1 MRSKFRRSLALL
13 LALLAPA
20 SASAGE
26 CAIAPSIPPHL
37 MSATAVADY
46 RSILRV
52 CRGPGGEG
60 VATREMRIEGEAAR
74 GYVIIDRDAGR
85 MTMVM
90 TDQRQHTEH
99 ESDPGMPPGIPAGG
113 NPPSR

>member
-1 MRSKFRRSLALL
+1 MRYRLVIAASL
-13 LALLAPA
+13 LAATQVWADDHPLLRPA
-20 SASAGE
+20 KDAKVIYRASGGSTGSM
-26 CAIAPSIPPHL
+26 P
-37 MSATAVADY
+37 
-46 RSILRV
+46 R
-52 CRGPGGEG
+52 PGAE
-60 VATREMRIEGEAAR
+60 VTMHFARDSVRIEGEAAR